1 MIFPCVSGASP
12 LFMNQLPVPWRR
24 LHSCET
30 QCSPAS
36 KKPFFPHL
44 LRFLPAT
51 RGPQI
56 GGNRISRHELF
67 ARSSQFHTFP
77 FKVTRRLHPTPPSNP
92 KGWNTGFTKS
102 GHVPRGTRAHPTPRR
117 VSHDDDDDV
126 FYLFLQKQKSAQ
138 SYIPQG
144 YFPPYEAD

>member
-36 KKPFFPHL
+36 KKPFSRQDPA
-44 LRFLPAT
+44 RILPAT

-67 ARSSQFHTFP
+67 ARSSQFRTFP
-77 FKVTRRLHPTPPSNP
+77 FKVTRGLHPTPPSNP
-92 KGWNTGFTKS
+92 GWLTGLTKN
-102 GHVPRGTRAHPTPRR
+102 GHVPKGTCGLMDIQHPA
-117 VSHDDDDDV
+117 VLDDHPV
-126 FYLFLQKQKSAQ
+126 VSAQ
-138 SYIPQG
+138 SQLSTCGGARP
-144 YFPPYEAD
+144 